1 MSEIFIDG
9 IKVKPCVGCGFC
21 CIKSKCAAGQRLYK
35 SSDICNALIW
45 SEKENRYH
53 CDLMQLP
60 GILGETYREELYA
73 GEGCCAGLNSWRQN
87 VIKRTDVKEDKINN
101 LDPLFQAFLRSM
113 GREMISGDA
122 LFLMISGFESELEK
136 KMIPKNEIDEI
147 KKLIIYHIKNSR
159 NTKFDS
165 FIGEFK

>member
-9 IKVKPCVGCGFC
+9 IKVKPCIGCGFC
-21 CIKSKCAAGQRLYK
+21 CIKAKCAAGQRLYR

-45 SEKENRYH
+45 SKEKNRYY

-60 GILGETYREELYA
+60 GNLGFTYKKELFA
-73 GEGCCAGLNSWRQN
+73 GEGCCSSLNSWRQN
-87 VIKRTDVKEDKINN
+87 VIKRDIKKEEKTYN
-101 LDPLFQAFLRSM
+101 LDPLFQVFLRSM

-147 KKLIIYHIKNSR
+147 KKSIIHHIKNSR